1 MRPGKDATIL
11 ALALMV
17 PRALEAAEKLKAEH
31 GIDCE
36 VVDVRSLVPLD
47 TQTILGSVART
58 HRLFTVEENPR
69 LCGWGAEIVSIVAD
83 EAFYDLDGPPVRIT
97 TPHIPLPAAD
107 ILEDI
112 ALPTVDRIVDRVR
125 RSMQVVSPHER
136 QRHAGRQSARLA
148 PRMIAS
154 LIRGAETRI
163 IGNVPCTKIF
173 SPTSRPIC
181 GSAANGA
188 NPPTAAASTCSI
200 RRPRTRSPRS
210 RARPSRTPRPRSM
223 PRATPSRAGPRSKPR
238 ERAEILRKSFELIMR
253 DAERL
258 AKLITIENG
267 KALSDSR
274 GEVAYAAEFFRWY
287 AEEAVRNIGE
297 VSRAPASGARIV
309 VQHKPAGVAVLVTPW
324 NFPAAMATRKI
335 GPALAAG
342 CPVVLK
348 PASDTPLTMLAL
360 MPILEEAGVP
370 AGVVNVIPSR
380 SSGKVVSAMLH
391 DPRVRVVSFTGSTEV
406 GRKLLHEA
414 ADNVVKP
421 AMELGG
427 NAPFIVFEDA
437 DIDAAIEGAMIAKM
451 RNMGEA
457 CTSANRFYVHEK
469 VHDEFAKKLTA
480 KMAALKVGN
489 GLDDGVTVGPLVN
502 ADAKKKVIE
511 LVDDAVGK
519 GAKVLTGGK
528 SPTGPGHFYPPTVL
542 DAVPDGAKMLNEE
555 IFGPV
560 AAIQTF
566 KSEGEV
572 IKRANDT
579 EYGLVAYLY
588 TKDMSRGMRVSEQL
602 DFGMIGLN
610 RGLVSDPAA
619 PFGGMKQ
626 SGIGREGAH
635 EGLMEFLETQYISVT
650 W

>member
-1 MRPGKDATIL
+1 MMSERYDNLLANVPTDLWIGGQWRKASDSQRFDVIDPAT
-11 ALALMV
+11 
-17 PRALEAAEKLKAEH
+17 EK
-31 GIDCE
+31 
-36 VVDVRSLVPLD
+36 
-47 TQTILGSVART
+47 TIASVASAS
-58 HRLFTVEENPR
+58 VDD
-69 LCGWGAEIVSIVAD
+69 AK
-83 EAFYDLDGPPVRIT
+83 
-97 TPHIPLPAAD
+97 AA
-107 ILEDI
+107 
-112 ALPTVDRIVDRVR
+112 VD
-125 RSMQVVSPHER
+125 
-136 QRHAGRQSARLA
+136 AA
-148 PRMIAS
+148 
-154 LIRGAETRI
+154 
-163 IGNVPCTKIF
+163 
-173 SPTSRPIC
+173 
-181 GSAANGA
+181 SAAFGDW
-188 NPPTAAASTCSI
+188 AA
-200 RRPRTRSPRS
+200 R
-210 RARPSRTPRPRSM
+210 
-223 PRATPSRAGPRSKPR
+223 KPR
-238 ERAEILRKSFELIMR
+238 ERGEILRKAFDLIMR

-287 AEEAVRNIGE
+287 AEEGVRNTGD
-297 VSRAPASGARIV
+297 VGRAPSSGARIFV
-309 VQHKPAGVAVLVTPW
+309 HHRPAGVAVLVTPW

-348 PASDTPLTMLAL
+348 PASETPLTMLAL

-380 SSGKVVSAMLH
+380 RSGAVVDTMLH

-406 GRKLLHEA
+406 GRKLLHGA
-414 ADNVVKP
+414 ADNVVNT

-457 CTSANRFYVHEK
+457 CTAANRFYVHEQ
-469 VHDEFAKKLTA
+469 VHDAFASKLTA
-480 KMAALKVGN
+480 RMQSLKMGN
-489 GLDDGVTVGPLVN
+489 GLEDGVALGPLVN
-502 ADAKKKVIE
+502 AETRDKVKSLVEDATK
-511 LVDDAVGK
+511 K

-528 SPTGPGHFYPPTVL
+528 APDGAGFFYPATVL
-542 DAVPDGAKMLNEE
+542 TQVPDGADMLREE

-560 AAIQTF
+560 ASIQTF
-566 KSEGEV
+566 KTEDEV
-572 IKRANDT
+572 IHRANDT

-588 TKDMSRGMRVSEQL
+588 TKDLSRGMRVSEQL

-619 PFGGMKQ
+619 PFGGTKQ

-635 EGLMEFLETQYISVT
+635 EGLMEFLETQYISLN